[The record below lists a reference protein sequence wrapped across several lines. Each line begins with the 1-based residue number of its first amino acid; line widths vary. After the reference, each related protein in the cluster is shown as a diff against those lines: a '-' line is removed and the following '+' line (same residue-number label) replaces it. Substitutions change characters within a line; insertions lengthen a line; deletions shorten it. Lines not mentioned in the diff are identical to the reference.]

1 MERNSGA
8 YTHTQ
13 EGVGHSSQSKTSPG
27 QEHTDSRPTGAT
39 TNESDPGRRDPMHGS
54 VTQEQSTNIVEAE
67 GLKRLRREE
76 GTADRR

>member
-13 EGVGHSSQSKTSPG
+13 EQVGPGSRAGGDAGQAHSEPARPG
-27 QEHTDSRPTGAT
+27 PT
-39 TNESDPGRRDPMHGS
+39 TNEIDARRAAPEHGPE
-54 VTQEQSTNIVEAE
+54 TQEPTRIVEAE

-76 GTADRR
+76 GAGGDG